1 MRNRAQL
8 ALLQAAYA
16 SFLRHMR
23 EVNGDRVGLVIFT
36 AGFPARSHLRQIVR
50 LATVAQ
56 ETVNRRG
63 IRPPFEGGWP
73 RRAVIS

>member
-16 SFLRHMR
+16 SFLRHVR
-23 EVNGDRVGLVIFT
+23 EVNGGRVGLVIFT

-63 IRPPFEGGWP
+63 IRPPFEGGVGH
-73 RRAVIS
+73 AGQ